1 MTSEMDGWVVILGLA
16 MVNGIRMDDW
26 VEIRWINILVVSQRV
41 TKIKWIKITTIN
53 ELTLVPTTPIG
64 RLGRESKDII
74 VEEILRLYYVCKG

>member
-1 MTSEMDGWVVILGLA
+1 VVL
-16 MVNGIRMDDW
+16 
-26 VEIRWINILVVSQRV
+26 QRV

-53 ELTLVPTTPIG
+53 ELTLVPTTPMG

>member
-1 MTSEMDGWVVILGLA
+1 VVILGLA